1 MSLLDDYLDQQDAEA
16 AAGESVASL
25 LSGAV
30 AQPVAGYAGLLAGAQ
45 GYDPA
50 GAVSS
55 VQNDLTY
62 EPRTA
67 AGQAALAHL
76 ASGIND
82 IKNAF
87 PVDDQTKQAWDWYSQ
102 ANPLLAAAM
111 VAAPNAI
118 PGVGEEEA
126 VGGAVARSAERGLL
140 DAGETGAREITRS
153 APHEI
158 PNPDEHVQAAPDNA
172 TVYSSPE
179 GGQAVVV
186 PRGNSMQITRVDVPE
201 AARGQGVATDLHK
214 AAADDALASN
224 KLLISDTDVTP
235 GGQGP
240 WRKLAEQG
248 YDVDFH
254 PDAVDGEHFTSP
266 DGRPFA
272 VLKGG
277 PEPSADIMD
286 LSKSA
291 EAPNA
296 PELKALDDKYQPEA
310 EPKPE
315 GAPEE
320 RPAPSIK
327 GLSQSF
333 SDAVQGQAA
342 LEAPAAKAAVKEA
355 RASLQNYGVK
365 QLLAKNAK
373 MMKSETGIEGQ
384 VPIRLA
390 DGRGV
395 ETTGLSLAPAYE
407 ERGFNTCPNSASCK
421 TSCLGKTSGG
431 NFMFGGGSDLDA
443 MKGPR
448 LAHYNNTQAMIND
461 PKSFA
466 IALNDEISKAE
477 AKAAANGNKLGVRL
491 NVLSDLHP
499 KVYES
504 IIKAHPDVD
513 FYDYTKNASN
523 PIAPNHHLTYSSTGV
538 SQPAGINGTMMSE
551 DIKGAD
557 GNVIAKGA
565 PTGVNNPN
573 QNWSRMRNRLDN
585 GQNVA
590 MSFSS
595 KGKAGDANLPQTL
608 HDLETGK
615 QYRVVDGDTHD
626 YRPMDAQAPGSP
638 GVIVG
643 LRNKAGT
650 TKASTA
656 ASKSNGFF
664 VHWSKDQGPV
674 VKIAPQG
681 KAKAA
686 LNNDL
691 AVDHE

>member
-1 MSLLDDYLDQQDAEA
+1 MSLLDDLLQDQEDEA
-16 AAGESVASL
+16 APGETVASL
-25 LSGAV
+25 LSGAI
-30 AQPVAGYAGLLAGAQ
+30 AQPVSGYAGLLAGAT
-45 GYDPA
+45 GGDA
-50 GAVSS
+50 ADAVRKT
-55 VQNDLTY
+55 QDALTLQ
-62 EPRTA
+62 PRTA

-76 ASGIND
+76 AGGIND
-82 IKNAF
+82 LKGAF
-87 PVDDQTKQAWDWYSQ
+87 PTADLDPSGTGAQAWDWYSQ
-102 ANPLLAAAM
+102 RNPLIAAAM
-111 VAAPNAI
+111 VAAPQALANLETD
-118 PGVGEEEA
+118 GVE
-126 VGGAVARSAERGLL
+126 GGLLRVADAAESTGAKGLL
-140 DAGETGAREITRS
+140 DAGATTGARDITRS
-153 APHEI
+153 APYEI
-158 PNPDEHVQAAPDNA
+158 SNPDVHVQAAPDNA

-186 PRGNSMQITRVDVPE
+186 PRGDNAAQLTRVDVPAE
-201 AARGQGVATDLHK
+201 SRGQGVATDLHK

-224 KLLISDTDVTP
+224 RVLNADTDVTP

-248 YDVDFH
+248 YDVEFH
-254 PDAVDGEHFTSP
+254 PDAVPGEHFDSP
-266 DGRPFA
+266 DGKPFA
-272 VLKGG
+272 TVKGPPPG
-277 PEPSADIMD
+277 PGQDEFLNAKLTEEPQPES
-286 LSKSA
+286 
-291 EAPNA
+291 A
-296 PELKALDDKYQPEA
+296 PEV
-310 EPKPE
+310 
-315 GAPEE
+315 
-320 RPAPSIK
+320 RPPPSIK

-333 SDAVQGQAA
+333 SDALDSQAA
-342 LEAPAAKAAVKEA
+342 LEPKAAKAAVKDA
-355 RASLQNYGVK
+355 RSSLGDYGVK

-373 MMKSETGIEGQ
+373 MMKSETGIEGG
-384 VPIRLA
+384 VPIKLP
-390 DGRGV
+390 DGRGI

-504 IIKAHPDVD
+504 IIKAHPDVE

-585 GQNVA
+585 GQNIA

-626 YRPMDAQAPGSP
+626 FRPMDAQAPGQP
-638 GVIVG
+638 GVVVG

-650 TKASTA
+650 TKAANA

-674 VKIAPQG
+674 VKIAPQS

-686 LNNDL
+686 LNNDFKVE
-691 AVDHE
+691 AE